1 VRTGEA
7 DAFLADYSG
16 DVRALAEAARKALVK
31 ALPGVVE
38 GVDRPA
44 KLLSYTYGPG
54 YKGVVCTLLM
64 SKTGVKLGIFRG
76 SELPDPVGLMEGS
89 GKVHRYVQL
98 RTPADLQRTELQALL
113 AAALAAWRERSATA
127 PEPPMAKRR
136 TLKKPAAR

>member
-1 VRTGEA
+1 VRTAEA
-7 DAFLADYSG
+7 DAFLAGYSH
-16 DVRALAEAARKALVK
+16 DVRALANTARKALVN
-31 ALPGVVE
+31 ALPGAAE

-76 SELPDPVGLMEGS
+76 SELPDPAGLMQGS

-98 RTPADLQRTELQALL
+98 RSPADLERAELKALL
-113 AAALAAWRERSATA
+113 AAALAAWRERSASA
-127 PEPPMAKRR
+127 PEPPVRKRR